1 MNQPSVSPRTS
12 PPKEKPSQ

>member
-12 PPKEKPSQ
+12 HPEEKSNQ

>member
-12 PPKEKPSQ
+12 HPEEKPNQ

>member
-12 PPKEKPSQ
+12 PPEEKPNQ